1 MMVHDHVP
9 GARMSQEDFIVTFP
23 RGLAGFP
30 TLTEFRVFEP
40 EGTYPLKFL
49 QSVAS
54 PDISFACMDAATVK
68 LDYDVP
74 LSPEDART
82 LSLEEPGDALVL
94 VIVVVPGDDPR
105 RMTANLAG
113 PLVINARTRLAV
125 QAQLE
130 TRIFPLEFP
139 VFLPRGEGEIAFP
152 AGLIGFPDLRRF
164 ELLEPSDAYPLKFL
178 HPLDRDDIHF
188 VCIDV
193 AAIKLDYQVP
203 LSGDDALAL
212 AIEDPADAL
221 VLALV
226 VIPEDPRLMTANLA
240 GPILVN
246 LRTRRGRQVV
256 LNTEQFPL
264 KFPVISDK

>member
-1 MMVHDHVP
+1 MN
-9 GARMSQEDFIVTFP
+9 QEDFIITFP
-23 RGLAGFP
+23 KALAGFP

-40 EGTYPLKFL
+40 EGTYPLKFM
-49 QSVAS
+49 QAVAS

-74 LSPEDART
+74 LSPEEAQV
-82 LSLEEPGDALVL
+82 LALEKPEDALVL
-94 VIVVVPGDDPR
+94 VIVVVPGEDPR

-113 PLVINARTRLAV
+113 PLVLNTRTRTGV
-125 QAQLE
+125 QVQLD
-130 TRIFPLEFP
+130 TRIFPLQFP
-139 VFLPRGEGEIAFP
+139 VFLPRGEGEIGFP
-152 AGLIGFPDLRRF
+152 AGLIGFPELRRF

-178 HPLDRDDIHF
+178 QPVEREDIHF

-193 AAIKLDYQVP
+193 AAIKGDYQVP
-203 LSGDDALAL
+203 LSGEDASAL
-212 AIEDPADAL
+212 AIEAPSEAL

-226 VIPEDPRLMTANLA
+226 VIPEDPRHMTANLA
-240 GPILVN
+240 GPILIN
-246 LRTRRGRQVV
+246 LRTRQGRQVV